1 MLQHLIPAMASK
13 LAKLKSVE
21 NSRVEASVLLSVAL
35 ETSREEV
42 VMNYKRVLTD
52 TEMKKV
58 EEVLKRRLEEMPVAY
73 LAGQKD
79 FYGRSF
85 FVSRDTLIPRPATET
100 LINET
105 IALADQYF
113 DSASSNAPFNVLE
126 LGVGTGCVITTLIAE
141 LNDPLRHKTIAN
153 SAETTKESVQ
163 WLGTG
168 VDLSSGALKI
178 ANQNAAAHSVGHLI
192 NFYESNWTKD
202 LVETHGV
209 TTKYDIVVSNPPYL
223 TEYDW
228 ETAPETMTKYE
239 PSLAF
244 VAGPDGLDCY
254 RRIFE
259 LVPTVL
265 EPGALVC
272 LEIGAWQEE
281 GVRNVFDASG
291 AFKFIKNARDMDGH
305 MRCLIF
311 KYKGRHPR
319 TKSSEE
325 AIKMNEKL

>member
-1 MLQHLIPAMASK
+1 MASK

-35 ETSREEV
+35 ETSREDV
-42 VMNYKRVLTD
+42 VMNYKRILTD
-52 TEMKKV
+52 EEMQKV
-58 EEVLKRRLEEMPVAY
+58 EEVLKRRLEETPVAY
-73 LAGQKD
+73 LAGRKD

-85 FVSRDTLIPRPATET
+85 LVSRDTLIPRPATET

-105 IALADQYF
+105 ITLADQYF
-113 DSASSNAPFNVLE
+113 DPTSSKAPFNVLE

-141 LNDPLRHKTIAN
+141 LNDPLRLKSIVTD
-153 SAETTKESVQ
+153 AETPKETAQ

-168 VDLSSGALKI
+168 VDLSSCALKI
-178 ANQNAAAHSVGHLI
+178 AKQNAVAHNVGHLI

-202 LVETHGV
+202 LVEKHKV
-209 TTKYDIVVSNPPYL
+209 ATKYDIVVSNPPYL

-254 RRIFE
+254 KRIFE
-259 LVPTVL
+259 MVPTVL
-265 EPGALVC
+265 QPGALVC

-281 GVRNVFDASG
+281 GVRKVFG
-291 AFKFIKNARDMDGH
+291 ANGDFKFVKNARDMDGH

-311 KYKGRHPR
+311 KYKGLHSRR
-319 TKSSEE
+319 STSEE
-325 AIKMNEKL
+325 TRKKEEKL